1 MSQLSCRIDLDC
13 TAPTQRSV
21 AKDAHRRVVH
31 KKAWS
36 RLTPCSID
44 LPAINDANGRNR
56 CRTDAAYFDSLGD
69 ERTGNENGLLNHFFL
84 SLRVGLHR
92 GIGKRGAGRDY
103 NRKAS
108 GDYTFHNP
116 KYTRSLAL
124 QIAPN
129 TRRSGSFP
137 RLLGMP
143 RLSLELS

>member
-1 MSQLSCRIDLDC
+1 M
-13 TAPTQRSV
+13 

-36 RLTPCSID
+36 RLTPCSIG

-56 CRTDAAYFDSLGD
+56 CRADAAYFDSLGD

-129 TRRSGSFP
+129 KRRSGSFP